1 MINYHAE
8 PPTLIFYICMK
19 MLKIIMVFCIPSSMT
34 SVFENKIIK
43 KIIEEYRKIW
53 VLEHAQGVLG
63 WDMEVNMPKMG
74 IQERSVAQGELS
86 VLTHSFIL
94 NPKFVELVDK
104 AGEIENLNEYEKGVV
119 RVLKRDIRINKAF
132 PPEFVREVSE
142 VTSRATMAWEQARKK
157 NDFKIFENHLDKIMV
172 LERKAADYLGYD
184 EYPYDA
190 LLDLYEEGLTTRDVE
205 SMFHQL
211 EKPLAEIL
219 NRILEEGR
227 FPRKHPLENEKY
239 KKENMEKVNFEILKS
254 FGFPLGERSRID
266 VSAHPF
272 TTSFGVN
279 DVRITTRY
287 EGFDF
292 KRALLSTVHE
302 FGHAL
307 YELQQNPEFLFSPIM
322 GGVSLGIHESQSRFW
337 ENIIG
342 RSKSFV
348 KFINPILKKSLPF
361 MDKYDEEDLYLYLN
375 SVRPDMIRTEASEVT
390 YNLHIILRFKLEKI
404 MINEGVKADELPEMW
419 NMEMEKLMGIKPD
432 NYNDGILQDI
442 HWSHGT
448 IGYFP
453 TYSIGTI
460 FSAQIRKYILN
471 AIPDFYTKVENG
483 EFGEIKEYL
492 REKVH
497 KYGKI
502 YPPKEL
508 VKRSFGEGIKG
519 EYFINYLREKYL

>member
-1 MINYHAE
+1 MNI
-8 PPTLIFYICMK
+8 
-19 MLKIIMVFCIPSSMT
+19 
-34 SVFENKIIK
+34 FENETIK
-43 KIIEEYRKIW
+43 EIVEKYRKIW
-53 VLEHAQGVLG
+53 VLGHAQSVLG
-63 WDMEVNMPKMG
+63 WDMEVNMPKLG
-74 IQERSVAQGELS
+74 IQERSVAQGELA
-86 VLTHSFIL
+86 VLSHSFIL
-94 NPKFVELVDK
+94 EPKFMELVDK
-104 AGEIENLNEYEKGVV
+104 ADGIENLNEYEKGVV
-119 RVLKRDIRINKAF
+119 RVLKREIRINKAF

-142 VTSRATMAWEQARKK
+142 VTSRATMAWEMAKKK
-157 NDFKIFENHLDKIMV
+157 NDFKIFESHLDKIME
-172 LERKAADYLGYD
+172 LARKGADYLGYD

-190 LLDLYEEGLTTRDVE
+190 LLDLYEEGLKTRDVE
-205 SMFHQL
+205 LMFHQL

-219 NRILEEGR
+219 KKILEEGK
-227 FPRKHPLENEKY
+227 FPKKHPLEDERY
-239 KKENMEKVNFEILKS
+239 KKEDMEKVNFEILEA
-254 FGFPLGERSRID
+254 FGFPLGERARID
-266 VSAHPF
+266 TSAHPF

-307 YELQQNPEFLFSPIM
+307 YELQQNPAFLFTPIM

-337 ENIIG
+337 ENILG
-342 RSKSFV
+342 RSMAFV
-348 KFINPILKKSLPF
+348 KFIEPILKKNLPF
-361 MDKYDEEDLYLYLN
+361 MGKYDSEEVYKYLN

-404 MINEGVKADELPEMW
+404 MVNEEIKANELPEMW
-419 NMEMEKLMGIKPD
+419 NHEMENLIGVKPD
-432 NYNDGILQDI
+432 NYSDGILQDI

-460 FSAQIRKYILN
+460 FSAQIRNHILN
-471 AIPDFYTKVENG
+471 TIPTLYERVENG

-508 VKRSFGEGIKG
+508 VKRSFGEEIKVK
-519 EYFINYLREKYL
+519 YFIDYLREKYL